1 VIGHQDLPRW
11 AEIGLI
17 PILNV
22 LLALGVAG
30 IIIAAL
36 GENPFDA
43 LLVMFKGA
51 FVYQG
56 ALGYTLYYTTNFI
69 FTGLAVAVAFH
80 AMLFNIG
87 GEGQAYLGGLGIALI
102 CLSLEAYLP
111 ALMVVVLA
119 VVGSA
124 IVGAIWGAIPGWL
137 QAKRG
142 SHVVITTI
150 MFNFLAASIMVSLL
164 SGILKNPGRMS
175 PETRAFSESTVLPF
189 IHDIFAGLG
198 IELARSPLNL
208 AFVIAL
214 LCCVFVWILIW
225 RTRLGYAIRV
235 TGHSA
240 TAAEYAGIN
249 ITKTITITMAISGG
263 LAGMMAINEILGV
276 QHRLILNFTSGYGFT
291 GIAVALMGRNHPVGV
306 IMASLL
312 FGALFQGGAELDFE
326 FESITR
332 DMVLLIQGL
341 VILFSGGLAYMLNRP
356 VSALLR
362 LVLNDHK
369 RYKTVTHE

>member
-1 VIGHQDLPRW
+1 MGHKDLPRW

-36 GENPFDA
+36 GENPFHA

-51 FVYQG
+51 FVYEG

-87 GEGQAYLGGLGIALI
+87 GEGQAYLGGLGVALI

-249 ITKTITITMAISGG
+249 ITKIITITMAISGG

-291 GIAVALMGRNHPVGV
+291 GIAVALMGRNHPIGV

-362 LVLNDHK
+362 LLLNDHK

>member
-1 VIGHQDLPRW
+1 MGHQDLPRW

-51 FVYQG
+51 FVYEG

-87 GEGQAYLGGLGIALI
+87 GEGQAYLGGLGVALI

-249 ITKTITITMAISGG
+249 ITKIITITMAISGG

-362 LVLNDHK
+362 LLLNDHK

>member
-1 VIGHQDLPRW
+1 MGHQDLPRW
-11 AEIGLI
+11 AEIALI

-51 FVYQG
+51 FVYEG

-87 GEGQAYLGGLGIALI
+87 GEGQAYLGGLGVALI

-124 IVGAIWGAIPGWL
+124 IIGAIWGAIPGWL

-362 LVLNDHK
+362 LLLNDHK

>member
-1 VIGHQDLPRW
+1 MGHQDLPRW

-51 FVYQG
+51 FVYEG

-87 GEGQAYLGGLGIALI
+87 GEGQAYLGGLGVALI
-102 CLSLEAYLP
+102 CLSLETYLP

-119 VVGSA
+119 IVGSA

-369 RYKTVTHE
+369 RYKTVIHE

>member
-1 VIGHQDLPRW
+1 MGHKDLPRW

-51 FVYQG
+51 FVYEG

-87 GEGQAYLGGLGIALI
+87 GEGQAYLGGLGVALI

-175 PETRAFSESTVLPF
+175 PETRAFRESTVLPF

-249 ITKTITITMAISGG
+249 ITKIITITMAISGG

-362 LVLNDHK
+362 FVLNDHK
-369 RYKTVTHE
+369 RYKTVIHE

>member
-1 VIGHQDLPRW
+1 MGHKDLPRW

-51 FVYQG
+51 FVYEG

-87 GEGQAYLGGLGIALI
+87 GEGQAYLGGLGVALI
-102 CLSLEAYLP
+102 CLSLETYLP

>member
-1 VIGHQDLPRW
+1 MGHQDLPRW
-11 AEIGLI
+11 AEIALI

-51 FVYQG
+51 FVYEG

-87 GEGQAYLGGLGIALI
+87 GEGQAYLGGLGVALI
-102 CLSLEAYLP
+102 CLSLETYLP

-119 VVGSA
+119 IVGSA

-249 ITKTITITMAISGG
+249 ITKIITITMAISGG

-362 LVLNDHK
+362 LLLNDHK

>member
-1 VIGHQDLPRW
+1 MGHQDLPRW

-22 LLALGVAG
+22 LLALCVAG

-51 FVYQG
+51 FVYEG

-87 GEGQAYLGGLGIALI
+87 GEGQAYLGGLGVALI

-124 IVGAIWGAIPGWL
+124 IIGAIWGAIPGWL

-362 LVLNDHK
+362 LLLNDHK

>member
-1 VIGHQDLPRW
+1 MGHQDLPRW

-22 LLALGVAG
+22 LLGLGVAG

-87 GEGQAYLGGLGIALI
+87 GEGQAYLGGLGVALI

-124 IVGAIWGAIPGWL
+124 LIGAIWGAIPGWL

-249 ITKTITITMAISGG
+249 ITKIITITMAISGG

-356 VSALLR
+356 VSAMLR
-362 LVLNDHK
+362 LLLDDHK
-369 RYKTVTHE
+369 RYQAVTHE

>member
-1 VIGHQDLPRW
+1 MGHQDLPRW

-51 FVYQG
+51 FVYEG

-87 GEGQAYLGGLGIALI
+87 GEGQAYLGGLGVALI

-249 ITKTITITMAISGG
+249 ITKIITITMAISGG

>member
-1 VIGHQDLPRW
+1 MGHQDLPRW
-11 AEIGLI
+11 AEIALI

-51 FVYQG
+51 FVYEG

-87 GEGQAYLGGLGIALI
+87 GEGQAYLGGLGVALI

-249 ITKTITITMAISGG
+249 ITKIITITMAISGG

-362 LVLNDHK
+362 LLLNDHK

>member
-1 VIGHQDLPRW
+1 MGHQDLPRW
-11 AEIGLI
+11 AEIALI

-43 LLVMFKGA
+43 LLVMLKGA
-51 FVYQG
+51 FVYEG

-87 GEGQAYLGGLGIALI
+87 GEGQAYLGGLGVALI

-362 LVLNDHK
+362 LLLNDHK

>member
-1 VIGHQDLPRW
+1 MGHQDLPRW

-22 LLALGVAG
+22 LVALGVAG

-87 GEGQAYLGGLGIALI
+87 GEGQAYLGGLGVALI

-362 LVLNDHK
+362 LLLNDHK

>member
-1 VIGHQDLPRW
+1 MGHKDLPRW

-51 FVYQG
+51 FVYEG

-87 GEGQAYLGGLGIALI
+87 GEGQAYLGGLGVALI

-249 ITKTITITMAISGG
+249 ITKIITITMAISGG

-362 LVLNDHK
+362 LLLNDHK

>member
-1 VIGHQDLPRW
+1 MGHKDLPRW

-87 GEGQAYLGGLGIALI
+87 GEGQAYLGGLGVALI

-249 ITKTITITMAISGG
+249 ITKIITITMAISGG

-291 GIAVALMGRNHPVGV
+291 GIAVALMGRNHPIGV

-362 LVLNDHK
+362 LLLNDHK

>member
-1 VIGHQDLPRW
+1 MGHQDLPRW

-51 FVYQG
+51 FVYEG

-87 GEGQAYLGGLGIALI
+87 GEGQAYLGGLGVALI

-124 IVGAIWGAIPGWL
+124 IIGAIWGAIPGWL

-249 ITKTITITMAISGG
+249 ITKIITITMAISGG

-362 LVLNDHK
+362 LLLNDHK

>member
-1 VIGHQDLPRW
+1 MGHHDLPRW

-22 LLALGVAG
+22 LVALGLAG

-87 GEGQAYLGGLGIALI
+87 GEGQAYLGGLGVALI
-102 CLSLEAYLP
+102 CLSLETYLP

-249 ITKTITITMAISGG
+249 ITKIITITMAISGG

-356 VSALLR
+356 VSAMLR
-362 LVLNDHK
+362 LLLDDHK